1 MASCVKQELS
11 GGPGDG
17 RLIKVAATG
26 TPGTTIHTAGSVTGT
41 DNYDEIW
48 LWAVNT
54 TTVSEKLTIEWGT
67 TSAPDD
73 NIELV
78 LSPENGLITIIPGM
92 ILQNSLVVRAFAAQA
107 NVVSLGGFVNQIRA

>member
-1 MASCVKQELS
+1 MAFAVKQVLS
-11 GGPGDG
+11 GSTNG
-17 RLIKVAATG
+17 RLIKVAATA
-26 TPGTTIHTAGSVTGT
+26 TPGTTIHTAGAVTGT
-41 DNYDEIW
+41 DNWDEIW

-54 TTVSEKLTIEWGT
+54 TTVSEKLTVEWGT

-107 NVVSLGGFVNQIRA
+107 NVVSLGGFVNQIRV

>member
-1 MASCVKQELS
+1 MASCVKQVLS
-11 GGPGDG
+11 GSTSG
-17 RLIKVAATG
+17 RLIKLAASS

-41 DNYDEIW
+41 DNWDEVW

-78 LSPENGLITIIPGM
+78 LSPEGGLITIIPGL
-92 ILQNSLVVRAFAAQA
+92 ILQNALVVRGFAAQA
-107 NVVSLGGFVNQIRA
+107 NVVSVGGFVNQIRA

>member
-1 MASCVKQELS
+1 MAYAVKQELS
-11 GGPGDG
+11 GSTDG
-17 RLIKVAATG
+17 RLIKIAAIA
-26 TPGTTIHTAGSVTGT
+26 TPGTTVHTAGSVTGT

-73 NIELV
+73 NIELT
-78 LSPENGLITIIPGM
+78 LSPENGLITIIPGL
-92 ILQNSLVVRAFAAQA
+92 ILQNALVVRAFAAQA
-107 NVVSLGGFVNQIRA
+107 DVVSIGGFVNQIRA

>member
-1 MASCVKQELS
+1 MASCVKQVLS
-11 GGPGDG
+11 GSTSG

-26 TPGTTIHTAGSVTGT
+26 TPGTIIHTAGSVTGT
-41 DNYDEIW
+41 DNWDEVW

-54 TTVSEKLTIEWGT
+54 TTVSEKLTIEWGST
-67 TSAPDD
+67 TAPDD

-92 ILQNSLVVRAFAAQA
+92 VLQNALLVRAFAAQA
-107 NVVSLGGFVNQIRA
+107 NVVSLGGFINQIRA

>member
-1 MASCVKQELS
+1 MATCVKQELS
-11 GGPGDG
+11 GGTDG
-17 RLIKVAATG
+17 RLIKLAATA

-54 TTVSEKLTIEWGT
+54 TTVSVKLTLEWGT

-73 NIELV
+73 NIELT
-78 LSPENGLITIIPGM
+78 LSPENGLIAIVPGLV
-92 ILQNSLVVRAFAAQA
+92 LQNALVVRAFAANA
-107 NVVSLGGFVNQIRA
+107 NVVSIGGYVNQLRA